1 MKLKKLDVIT
11 IRTLNDAYEHIKN
24 GENVLIMNDY
34 PSKCGIVTTK
44 KIQYIHF
51 HEENFLR
58 VVSVDSEKGCHPGT
72 GGRYIPSKTEDFRH
86 KAMIP
91 IYRLG
96 EVCTDVIESGWKG
109 ATVMI
114 GGEMVIFRFDPS
126 VKSYI
131 ELTTFMS
138 A

>member
-24 GENVLIMNDY
+24 GE
-34 PSKCGIVTTK
+34 
-44 KIQYIHF
+44 
-51 HEENFLR
+51 
-58 VVSVDSEKGCHPGT
+58 KGCHPGT
-72 GGRYIPSKTEDFRH
+72 GGRYTPSKTEDFRH

-91 IYRLG
+91 IYRLD

-114 GGEMVIFRFDPS
+114 GGDMVIFRFDPS
-126 VKSYI
+126 IKSYT

>member
-1 MKLKKLDVIT
+1 MLKKLDVIT

-24 GENVLIMNDY
+24 GENVMIMNDY
-34 PSKCGIVTTK
+34 PSKCGMVTK
-44 KIQYIHF
+44 KVQYIHF
-51 HEENFLR
+51 HKEKFLR
-58 VVSVDSEKGCHPGT
+58 IMSVDSEKGCHPGT
-72 GGRYIPSKTEDFRH
+72 GGMYIPSNSEDFRH
-86 KAMIP
+86 KATIP

-114 GGEMVIFRFDPS
+114 GGEIVIFRFDPS
-126 VKSYI
+126 IKSYV

>member
-1 MKLKKLDVIT
+1 MLKKLDVIT

-24 GENVLIMNDY
+24 GENVMILNDY
-34 PSKCGIVTTK
+34 PSKCGMLTK
-44 KIQYIHF
+44 KVQYIHF
-51 HEENFLR
+51 HKELFLR
-58 VVSVDSEKGCHPGT
+58 IVSVDSEKGCHPGT
-72 GGRYIPSKTEDFRH
+72 GSIYNPSKTEDFRH
-86 KAMIP
+86 KATIP

-109 ATVMI
+109 ATVMV

-126 VKSYI
+126 IKSYTV
-131 ELTTFMS
+131 LTPFMS

>member
-1 MKLKKLDVIT
+1 MLKKLDVIT

-24 GENVLIMNDY
+24 GENVMIVNDY
-34 PSKCGIVTTK
+34 PSKCGMVTK
-44 KIQYIHF
+44 KVQYIHF
-51 HEENFLR
+51 HKEKFLR
-58 VVSVDSEKGCHPGT
+58 IVSVDSEKGCHPGT
-72 GGRYIPSKTEDFRH
+72 GSIHNPSKTEDFRH
-86 KAMIP
+86 KATIP

>member
-1 MKLKKLDVIT
+1 MLKKLDVIT

-24 GENVLIMNDY
+24 GENVMIVNDY
-34 PSKCGIVTTK
+34 PSKCGMLTK
-44 KIQYIHF
+44 KVQYIHF
-51 HEENFLR
+51 HKEKFLR
-58 VVSVDSEKGCHPGT
+58 IVSVDSEKGCHPGT
-72 GGRYIPSKTEDFRH
+72 GSIYNPSKTEDFRH
-86 KAMIP
+86 KATIP